1 MPSVDQLHAL
11 LAWLA
16 VAGAVALVGAAILT
30 ASRHDESYRLLD
42 RSILVQVGTLAMA
55 ALSGLALPVVSGSLP
70 RDPLHFLY
78 AAVGLLVAP
87 AVRYG
92 TRAGDARRMGRWQV
106 VAAAVVLGAVLRLF
120 MTGR

>member
-16 VAGAVALVGAAILT
+16 AAGALALLGAAILT
-30 ASRHDESYRLLD
+30 ASRQDESYRLLD
-42 RSILVQVGTLAMA
+42 RAILVQLGTLAAA
-55 ALSGLALPVVSGSLP
+55 ALSGLAFPLGGTLP

-78 AAVGLLVAP
+78 SAVALLVAP
-87 AVRYG
+87 GVRYA
-92 TRAGDARRMGRWQV
+92 TRGADARRMGRWQV
-106 VAAAVVLGAVLRLF
+106 VGAAVVLGVVLRLF

>member
-1 MPSVDQLHAL
+1 MPSVDQLHAV

-16 VAGAVALVGAAILT
+16 VAGAVALLGAAILT
-30 ASRHDESYRLLD
+30 ATRRDGSYRLLD
-42 RSILVQVGTLAMA
+42 RAILVQLGTLALA
-55 ALSGLALPVVSGSLP
+55 ALSGLAFPVGGTLP

-78 AAVGLLVAP
+78 AAVGLVVAP
-87 AVRYG
+87 GVRTW
-92 TRAGDARRMGRWQV
+92 TRGVDARRMGRWQV